1 MQVPPARWLLC
12 CESRGSSCLHL
23 AKRPQSSEEHSACT
37 GTHTQS
43 VFGNLHKKQLAY
55 TLSVVYNY
63 KQGSNPVNKRPC
75 DRQGVREC
83 ISIMANYPVNKI
95 RNVCLMGHGGDGKT
109 SLVESLLNISGATDR
124 VGKIADGNT
133 VCDFDP
139 EEIRRKFS
147 ISTAVAPVEWND
159 CKINLLDTPG
169 FFDFESEVQCA
180 MRVAESALIVAT
192 GKSGPGVGTEKAWER
207 CEEQAM
213 PRMFYISKIDEE
225 NSDYYTSLHKLQKQF
240 GVSVA
245 PIVVPI
251 FEGNRDTVGIVDCV
265 IRKAYRMD
273 GNKRVEI
280 PIPEDMKDR
289 VDQHRAAL
297 CENIAELSEDLM
309 ERYFAGEEFS
319 DEELIAGIRQGVKDL
334 VLAPVFCGTAATGI
348 GSYALLKGIADYMPS
363 PDEKPVELC
372 EDEKG
377 ELIEINCA
385 PNGSTCAFVF
395 KTVADQYGRF
405 SYFKVMSGEVK
416 QDMTL
421 VNKRA
426 DANEKMGHIFTV
438 CGKKTSEVPV
448 VGCGDIGAV
457 SKLVTTR
464 TGDTLSMSVRKVELE
479 PIEFAPPCY
488 TQAIAAKVKG
498 AEEKISTGLS
508 RLHDEDPSF
517 ETEFNP
523 ETKQH
528 LISGAGDIQLDVLC
542 SKLRDKFG
550 VEVTLSAPIVP
561 YREKIRKPVTVE
573 GKHKKQ
579 SGGHGQYGHVKMEF
593 APYAEGDYLF
603 QEKIFGGS
611 VPKNFHPAVDK
622 GIREAMEHGVL
633 AGYPMVGLR
642 ATLLDG
648 SYHDVDSNELS
659 FKMAARLAYKAG
671 IPQASPVLLEPVC
684 SMKVVIPDSYM
695 GDVIG
700 DLNKRRGRIMGM
712 NPLDGGKQEIV
723 AECPMAELGDYAI
736 KLRSMTQGRGSF
748 VSKFER
754 YDEAPAPVQEKV
766 IAENKAR
773 MEALNK
779 D

>member
-1 MQVPPARWLLC
+1 
-12 CESRGSSCLHL
+12 
-23 AKRPQSSEEHSACT
+23 
-37 GTHTQS
+37 
-43 VFGNLHKKQLAY
+43 
-55 TLSVVYNY
+55 
-63 KQGSNPVNKRPC
+63 
-75 DRQGVREC
+75 
-83 ISIMANYPVNKI
+83 
-95 RNVCLMGHGGDGKT
+95 MGHGGDGKT

-334 VLAPVFCGTAATGI
+334 VLAPVFCGTVATGI

-395 KTVADQYGRF
+395 NTVADQYGRF

-438 CGKKTSEVPV
+438 CGKKTAEVPV

-561 YREKIRKPVTVE
+561 YREKIRKPVVVE